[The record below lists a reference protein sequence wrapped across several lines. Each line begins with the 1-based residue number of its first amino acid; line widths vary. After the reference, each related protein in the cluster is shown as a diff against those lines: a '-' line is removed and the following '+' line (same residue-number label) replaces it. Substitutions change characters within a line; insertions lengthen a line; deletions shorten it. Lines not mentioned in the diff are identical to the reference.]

1 MIRPRP
7 PRVAAG
13 AEHGARSGGLAFA
26 FGVAILL
33 ASAAAMAEKADR
45 NQPVRLEA
53 DKVTIDDAKQIAV
66 FEGNVVLRQGSLM
79 IRGDRMEVRQ
89 DKDGFRFGTTW
100 GNRAYFRQKRDGVDE
115 FIEGWAERLE
125 YDGRAETMKM
135 FSRAQ
140 VKRGQDDVRGNFIS
154 YDSKSEFYQVIGGGA
169 RAADPQHAGGRVRA
183 VIQPR
188 SKTKP
193 APNPPLDLKQ
203 SGGIAPQREESQT
216 RNK

>member
-1 MIRPRP
+1 MP
-7 PRVAAG
+7 
-13 AEHGARSGGLAFA
+13 ARALA
-26 FGVAILL
+26 FGVAILV
-33 ASAAAMAEKADR
+33 ASASAMAERADR
-45 NQPVRLEA
+45 TRPVRLEA

-66 FEGNVVLRQGSLM
+66 FEGNVVLRQGSLL

-100 GNRAYFRQKRDGVDE
+100 GNRAYFRQKRDDVDE
-115 FIEGWAERLE
+115 YIEGWAERLE

-140 VKRGQDDVRGNFIS
+140 VKRGQDEVRGNFIS
-154 YDSKSEFYQVIGGGA
+154 YDAKSEFYQVIGGGA
-169 RAADPQHAGGRVRA
+169 RAADTQDAGGGRVRA

-188 SKTKP
+188 SQTKP
-193 APNPPLDLKQ
+193 APSPPLDLKQ